1 MRYSRIR
8 ATIEWAAWALII
20 VSVWV
25 FVPVQ
30 T

>member
-8 ATIEWAAWALII
+8 ATIEWTALALII

-30 T
+30 G

>member
-1 MRYSRIR
+1 MRYNRVR
-8 ATIEWAAWALII
+8 ATVEWAALAAII

-30 T
+30 A